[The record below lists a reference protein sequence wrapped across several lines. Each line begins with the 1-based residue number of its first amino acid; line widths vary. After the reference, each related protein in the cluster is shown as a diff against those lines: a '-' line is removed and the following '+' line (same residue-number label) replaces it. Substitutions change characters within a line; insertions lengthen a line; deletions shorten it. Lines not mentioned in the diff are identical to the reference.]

1 MDAPA
6 GVFAVR
12 AGASF
17 ERRPTMLQK
26 AWNTLRSLDDWI
38 GIVLMGFIIS
48 LACANVVMRYVF
60 GRPWAWVE
68 EITVF
73 SFVWL
78 TMLGATAVI
87 MHEGHCSIDV
97 LARKLSPVWRRALD
111 ILINVIVLITLA
123 LLIYYGILLTIK
135 GQTKLTPM
143 LAIPYSY
150 IDAAVPISCG
160 IMVIYYLRLLWIDLT
175 GGEVH
180 KTQLEELISEVERK
194 SSQEER
200 V

>member
-1 MDAPA
+1 
-6 GVFAVR
+6 
-12 AGASF
+12 
-17 ERRPTMLQK
+17 MLHK
-26 AWNTLRSLDDWI
+26 AWNALRRFDDWT
-38 GIVLMGFIIS
+38 GIILMAFIIT

-78 TMLGATAVI
+78 TMFGATSVI
-87 MHEGHCSIDV
+87 MYEGHCSIDV
-97 LARKLSPVWRRALD
+97 LARKLPPGWRRALD
-111 ILINVIVLITLA
+111 IVVNVIVLITLV

-150 IDAAVPISCG
+150 IDVAVPISCA
-160 IMVIYYLRLLWIDLT
+160 IMLIYYVRLLWIDLA
-175 GGEVH
+175 GGEVR
-180 KTQLEELISEVERK
+180 KTQLEEIISEVEAK
-194 SSQEER
+194 SSQGER
-200 V
+200 A

>member
-1 MDAPA
+1 
-6 GVFAVR
+6 
-12 AGASF
+12 
-17 ERRPTMLQK
+17 MLQK
-26 AWNTLRSLDDWI
+26 AWTYLRRFDDWI
-38 GIVLMGFIIS
+38 GIVLMGFIIT

-78 TMLGATAVI
+78 TMFGATSVI

-97 LARKLSPVWRRALD
+97 LARKLSPGWRRALD
-111 ILINVIVLITLA
+111 VVINVIVLITLG

-143 LAIPYSY
+143 LGIPYSY
-150 IDAAVPISCG
+150 IDAAVPLACVV
-160 IMVIYYLRLLWIDLT
+160 MMIYYLRMLWIDFT
-175 GGEVH
+175 GGEVR
-180 KTQLEELISEVERK
+180 KTQLEEIISEVEK
-194 SSQEER
+194 KSQEER
-200 V
+200 A

>member
-1 MDAPA
+1 
-6 GVFAVR
+6 
-12 AGASF
+12 
-17 ERRPTMLQK
+17 MLHK
-26 AWNTLRSLDDWI
+26 AWIALRRFDDWL
-38 GIVLMGFIIS
+38 GIVLMGFIIT

-78 TMLGATAVI
+78 TMFGATSVI

-97 LARKLSPVWRRALD
+97 LARKLSPGWRRALD
-111 ILINVIVLITLA
+111 VVVNVIVLITLG

-143 LAIPYSY
+143 LGIPYSY
-150 IDAAVPISCG
+150 IDAAVPLACAV
-160 IMVIYYLRLLWIDLT
+160 MMIYYLRMLWIDFA
-175 GGEVH
+175 GGEVR
-180 KTQLEELISEVERK
+180 KTQLEEIISEVEKK
-194 SSQEER
+194 SREER
-200 V
+200 A